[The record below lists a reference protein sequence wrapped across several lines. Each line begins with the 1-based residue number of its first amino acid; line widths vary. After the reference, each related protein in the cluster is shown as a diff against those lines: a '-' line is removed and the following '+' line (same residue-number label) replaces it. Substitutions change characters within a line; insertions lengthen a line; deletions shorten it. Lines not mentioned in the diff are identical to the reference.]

1 MLKFLRSNSPVYYF
15 VLSGT
20 LIPLLVFNHYYSNT
34 ESELVWPILNLV
46 KTNKITLYLI
56 YSFVVFITSLRLN
69 LIVNKSVFFEKSNY
83 SSGIL
88 YFFFMGLSGMTHLA
102 ILPAIGNLL
111 VVFSLENFF
120 KIFRNKS
127 CKIEIFNASCFLILS
142 CFFYAYNIFL
152 LPILWLVLYFI
163 RPFQWREYVMPVIA
177 LIFIS
182 AYLLPLVY
190 FNDSFNSWITVWW
203 NYSKTNNLNNF
214 NEWGGVF
221 FSICFGLIIG
231 LSTLIFT
238 FIKSNNRYKKIAWI
252 IMSLLF
258 LCLIQLLICK
268 LYLYVQY
275 PLFFTLLLPLSIL
288 LSNSILNSKYSWL
301 VGSYLV
307 ILVIVKLIIS
317 FVL

>member
-1 MLKFLRSNSPVYYF
+1 MLNFLRSNSPVYYF

-20 LIPLLVFNHYYSNT
+20 LIPLFIFNHYYSNT
-34 ESELVWPILNLV
+34 ESELIWPILNLI
-46 KTNKITLYLI
+46 KTNKIALYLI
-56 YSFVVFITSLRLN
+56 YSCIIFITSLRIN
-69 LIVNKSVFFEKSNY
+69 LIINKSVFFEKSNY

-88 YFFFMGLSGMTHLA
+88 YLFFMGLSGMIHLA
-102 ILPAIGNLL
+102 ILPAIGNLFI
-111 VVFSLENFF
+111 VFSLENFF
-120 KIFRNKS
+120 KIFRNKT

-163 RPFQWREYVMPVIA
+163 RPFQWREYVMPIIA

-182 AYLLPLVY
+182 VYLLPFGY
-190 FNDSFNSWITVWW
+190 FNKSLNNWSTIWW
-203 NYSKTNNLNNF
+203 NYSKINNLNNF
-214 NEWGGVF
+214 IEWGFLF
-221 FSICFGLIIG
+221 FSICLGLLIG

-238 FIKSNNRYKKIAWI
+238 FIKSNNRYKKIAWVI
-252 IMSLLF
+252 LSLFF
-258 LCLIQLLICK
+258 LCLIQLILSK
-268 LYLYVQY
+268 LYLNIQY
-275 PLFFTLLLPLSIL
+275 PLLFTLLLPLSIL
-288 LSNSILNSKYSWL
+288 LANSIINSKYSWL

>member
-1 MLKFLRSNSPVYYF
+1 MLKFLRSNNPIYYF

-20 LIPLLVFNHYYSNT
+20 LIPLLVLNHYYSNT
-34 ESELVWPILNLV
+34 ESELIWPILNLI
-46 KTNKITLYLI
+46 KANKITLYLVYAI
-56 YSFVVFITSLRLN
+56 VIFITSLRLN

-88 YFFFMGLSGMTHLA
+88 YIFFMGFTGMTHIA

-111 VVFSLENFF
+111 VVFSIENLL
-120 KIFRNKS
+120 KIYRNKT

-142 CFFYAYNIFL
+142 SVFYAYNIFL
-152 LPILWLVLYFI
+152 FPILWLVLYFI
-163 RPFQWREYVMPVIA
+163 RPFQWREYIMPFIS

-182 AYLLPLVY
+182 VYLVPLGY
-190 FNDSFNSWITVWW
+190 FNESFNSWITLWW
-203 NYSKTNNLNNF
+203 NYSKIDNLDNF
-214 NEWGGVF
+214 MDWAF
-221 FSICFGLIIG
+221 LLFSICFGLIIG
-231 LSTLIFT
+231 FITLVFT
-238 FIKSNNRYKKIAWI
+238 FIKSNNRYKKITWI
-252 IMSLLF
+252 ILSLLF

-268 LYLYVQY
+268 LYLYLQY

-288 LSNSILNSKYSWL
+288 LANSIINSKYSWL